1 MATTDFSLGAIAKVD
16 RDNRTHKT
24 KDGQWIV
31 VVKTSDNDKKA
42 DLEVF
47 DSEDDAKKAAA
58 EVLSSGAG
66 TGTRWTALWHA
77 NITWVATAA
86 AESASRRSA
95 AHAMPSLIDK

>member
-1 MATTDFSLGAIAKVD
+1 MATTDFSLGVIAKVD

-58 EVLSSGAG
+58 EVLVWATSPVDRTVAREHHLGGHSGGRVGLEAERSS
-66 TGTRWTALWHA
+66 RHA
-77 NITWVATAA
+77 VTN
-86 AESASRRSA
+86 
-95 AHAMPSLIDK
+95 